1 MVPYESQVEIS
12 VVSGIIY
19 FKEKS
24 LVKARDDLD
33 FDNGVI
39 GLMKVGAFPTVQWHI
54 FHAYSERDPKARLC
68 VICRIGLRVAIMHRV
83 RLTGSLSF
91 TCQGILM
98 HPSSVALY
106 LFYIIELTFQIIP
119 DVTAFLSFLHIANRG
134 FTVIW
139 FTSKWKTLSLPNCLP
154 TIRVTGIVENL
165 IMKGVVSS
173 RVKIDEE
180 FHEAF
185 ISEKHINNFFFL
197 TIYPK

>member
-119 DVTAFLSFLHIANRG
+119 DVKCVFILYAYSQSRFHGHLVYIKMEDTEPSKLFTYDSGYRYCWKPYHERSSFI
-134 FTVIW
+134 
-139 FTSKWKTLSLPNCLP
+139 
-154 TIRVTGIVENL
+154 
-165 IMKGVVSS
+165 KG
-173 RVKIDEE
+173 
-180 FHEAF
+180 
-185 ISEKHINNFFFL
+185 
-197 TIYPK
+197 